1 MTRVFRMLLGF
12 LLHNQLLVN
21 QSLVFLTDGAT
32 NIRTHIKDLFGFRP
46 YRIILDW
53 YHLQKKCA
61 GHLSMAIKGTKR
73 RNEILERLKALL
85 WVGDVKGA
93 RELLRYIDERII
105 KDQGWLDK
113 LDAYFEKNTEFIPC
127 YAVRAELKLKNSSSP
142 VEKANDVVVAD
153 RQKHNGMSWS
163 QDGSGALA
171 SIRALLENGELQYW
185 IENKTVPFSMHR
197 HVAWADPY
205 SSPKAA

>member
-1 MTRVFRMLLGF
+1 
-12 LLHNQLLVN
+12 
-21 QSLVFLTDGAT
+21 
-32 NIRTHIKDLFGFRP
+32 
-46 YRIILDW
+46 
-53 YHLQKKCA
+53 
-61 GHLSMAIKGTKR
+61 MAIKGTKR

-205 SSPKAA
+205 SSAKAA